1 MASHDELLEELFWR
15 SPEWADEMGGI
26 HENTGMSSMSDT
38 RVARHSHSYPFA
50 VLFYFAKSPFFD
62 ATSNNASLEAQAAFN
77 GDIADSIS
85 TRAAF
90 EVQLDRLSGIEYRV
104 HLGPKDFGPEAW
116 PNQGRWVIRKQERR
130 INYSDD
136 RADIRVIAT
145 YFVVGICVY
154 MAPSVSEVV
163 SSRLVSFSGRCYGT
177 GEHVL
182 TSPAFRDLIVE

>member
-1 MASHDELLEELFWR
+1 L
-15 SPEWADEMGGI
+15 
-26 HENTGMSSMSDT
+26 
-38 RVARHSHSYPFA
+38 A

-90 EVQLDRLSGIEYRV
+90 EAQLDRLSGIEYRV
-104 HLGPKDFGPEAW
+104 HLGPQDFGPEAW

-136 RADIRVIAT
+136 RANIRVLAT
-145 YFVVGICVY
+145 YFVVGISVY
-154 MAPSVSEVV
+154 LAPSVTEVLT
-163 SSRLVSFSGRCYGT
+163 SRLVS
-177 GEHVL
+177 
-182 TSPAFRDLIVE
+182 TSVT